1 MSGEIMSASIIIT
14 VNDWIANPYVATKVE
29 HKKKAMRRLNL
40 LESFI
45 LEKGLKKEFEE
56 WCVRYE

>member
-1 MSGEIMSASIIIT
+1 MNEIKIIIT

-29 HKKKAMRRLNL
+29 HKKKVMKRLDL
-40 LESFI
+40 LESFV

-56 WCVRYE
+56 FMRWKNE